1 MSETDLVVLR
11 GGLSNHPNSLQDLLQ
26 CLIGP
31 ESDQGRRRRPRKR
44 SGWPDGRRRFGTVSG
59 AVLKVLERNGG
70 EMSTKAIREEVEALL
85 GGNVSRFTVSD
96 FLLARS
102 KGAKPLFEGLATG
115 TTGCDRYGHN
125 GLGLQVLLPNR
136 VHSFQFQPKAF
147 VLFHALNITNGD
159 DIHEAC
165 SRTRLLSHLLAPI

>member
-1 MSETDLVVLR
+1 METDGQEPRYGGRGSYLTAFLVESGARLNRVVLR

-26 CLIGP
+26 CLMGP

-59 AVLKVLERNGG
+59 AVLKVLERSGG

-85 GGNVSRFTVSD
+85 GENVSRFTVSD

-102 KGAKPLFEGLATG
+102 KGAKPLFERT
-115 TTGCDRYGHN
+115 RYGHY
-125 GLGLQVLLPNR
+125 
-136 VHSFQFQPKAF
+136 
-147 VLFHALNITNGD
+147 
-159 DIHEAC
+159 
-165 SRTRLLSHLLAPI
+165 RLR